1 MHLWNLQSY
10 IASAVSRIKQE
21 PSCPMASPLP
31 AIFWLS
37 QDVAGLAKKTTQ
49 ELRLAL
55 LDDLD
60 RHLGVV
66 GARPPAVEEEVER
79 FLLRGRVSDS
89 NLSRLE
95 RRLRARLAGSGS
107 GCGRSQ
113 SSYSARSEA
122 TEKLRG
128 LSRGCSSAR
137 KETPRIQTSEA
148 GDLQRVPEDEM
159 LRWSQIAKL
168 ARKEAE
174 IEETRKREARRIAQ
188 KEMRA
193 FLQKQVDQKNLRQKQ
208 AAEDELEFFQM
219 QKADLERWKQDQ
231 VTEAQNRL
239 QQLQLVIRD
248 RAVHSEAA
256 LQQRE
261 AERKRRSSEDR
272 RLILRAVRELELEK
286 RAVEEKRHER
296 RIAHTALVQE
306 ALKEKKAGP
315 EARAQRIQ
323 EEKQRLEEYSKFL
336 EAQEARSKASKPRIR
351 DQTPAAPP
359 RAKRKG
365 EEVYYDPEIVM
376 KIRNEAM
383 ARAEQAELSK
393 QEHLKMERHLNQ
405 AFLFQQIAER
415 EESRRRFMEEQKD
428 HQKAAADAAAKEY
441 EMAEQQRIEQQKMKN
456 MEYRLELDRQIHL
469 KKMMQ
474 QLQEDQM
481 SGAEKAMNRNYVMEA
496 MKKTCSTS
504 DRAPDE

>member
-1 MHLWNLQSY
+1 
-10 IASAVSRIKQE
+10 
-21 PSCPMASPLP
+21 
-31 AIFWLS
+31 
-37 QDVAGLAKKTTQ
+37 
-49 ELRLAL
+49 
-55 LDDLD
+55 
-60 RHLGVV
+60 
-66 GARPPAVEEEVER
+66 
-79 FLLRGRVSDS
+79 
-89 NLSRLE
+89 
-95 RRLRARLAGSGS
+95 
-107 GCGRSQ
+107 
-113 SSYSARSEA
+113 
-122 TEKLRG
+122 
-128 LSRGCSSAR
+128 
-137 KETPRIQTSEA
+137 
-148 GDLQRVPEDEM
+148 M

-193 FLQKQVDQKNLRQKQ
+193 FLQKQVDQKNLRQKE

-248 RAVHSEAA
+248 RAVHTEAA

-272 RLILRAVRELELEK
+272 RLILRAARELELEK

-306 ALKEKKAGP
+306 AALLGKKKGS
-315 EARAQRIQ
+315 EARAQRIE

-383 ARAEQAELSK
+383 ARAEEAELSK

-415 EESRRRFMEEQKD
+415 EESRRRFTEEQKD
-428 HQKAAADAAAKEY
+428 HQRAAADAAAKEY

-469 KKMMQ
+469 KKMM
-474 QLQEDQM
+474 LIGGLEHFF
-481 SGAEKAMNRNYVMEA
+481 SPYIGIYWEFHHPN
-496 MKKTCSTS
+496 
-504 DRAPDE
+504 

>member
-1 MHLWNLQSY
+1 
-10 IASAVSRIKQE
+10 
-21 PSCPMASPLP
+21 MASQLP
-31 AIFWLS
+31 AILWLS

-66 GARPPAVEEEVER
+66 GARPSAVEEEVER

-95 RRLRARLAGSGS
+95 RRLQARLSGLSGS
-107 GCGRSQ
+107 HRSGCRSQ

-122 TEKLRG
+122 EKSRG

-137 KETPRIQTSEA
+137 KETPGIQTSEA

-159 LRWSQIAKL
+159 LRWSQMAKL

-174 IEETRKREARRIAQ
+174 IEEMQKREARRIAQ

-208 AAEDELEFFQM
+208 AAEDELKFFQM
-219 QKADLERWKQDQ
+219 QKDALERWKQDQ

-239 QQLQLVIRD
+239 HKLQSVLRD
-248 RAVHSEAA
+248 RAVHTEAA

-272 RLILRAVRELELEK
+272 RLILRAAKELELEK
-286 RAVEEKRHER
+286 QAVEEKRHER

-306 ALKEKKAGP
+306 ALKDKKKGP
-315 EARAQRIQ
+315 EARAQRIE

-393 QEHLKMERHLNQ
+393 QEHLKMERHRNQ

-415 EESRRRFMEEQKD
+415 EESRRRLMEEQKD

-441 EMAEQQRIEQQKMKN
+441 EMAEQQRIETQKMKN

-469 KKMMQ
+469 KKMIHQQMQ
-474 QLQEDQM
+474 LEEDQM

-496 MKKTCSTS
+496 MKKTCTS
-504 DRAPDE
+504 DGADE